1 MRARRM
7 RPKRNAILKVG
18 KEVVTFAG
26 DRVCRAIGELGQGH
40 SKQVGSLG
48 PRGPPVL
55 LSCDEGI
62 DPLLTVCETA
72 EILRCS
78 VHSLNKWRLT
88 GNGPRFV
95 RVGSRVRYRLSA
107 IADFIENSTRASTS
121 DTGSACALA

>member
-1 MRARRM
+1 M
-7 RPKRNAILKVG
+7 RPKRNTITKLG
-18 KEVVTFAG
+18 KQVVTFAAEG
-26 DRVCRAIGELGQGH
+26 VCRAIGESRQEQP
-40 SKQVGSLG
+40 KQVGSLG

-121 DTGSACALA
+121 DTGGACALA